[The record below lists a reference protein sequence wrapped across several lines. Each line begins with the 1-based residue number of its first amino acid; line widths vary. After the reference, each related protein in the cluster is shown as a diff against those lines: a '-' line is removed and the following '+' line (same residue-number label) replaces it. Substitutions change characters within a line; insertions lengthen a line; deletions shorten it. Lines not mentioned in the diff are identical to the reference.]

1 MYSTTNFMLPLR
13 GCWARLCSAHLH
25 LFHLVADVS
34 HAVAMCCLQILTE
47 FLVGTATPIMYFWLE
62 PFCTPVHPQQQ
73 SRGSKVLPRAG
84 LKADEYADFLL
95 QAQV

>member
-1 MYSTTNFMLPLR
+1 MLPLR
-13 GCWARLCSAHLH
+13 GCSARLCSAHLH